1 MAFVDG
7 TILAKRP
14 QSMHRILLVL
24 PALML
29 LGIIAN
35 AQQTFPLVNGE
46 FADGRTAELPITGG
60 KGYTLI
66 ALAFGQK
73 AQPDLEEWFEPA
85 YLRFVEKHGL
95 FASAYDAEVYFVPVF
110 TGLNK
115 AAYEPS
121 MKRFRKSA
129 APGIVDRVLFVKAEF
144 EDFKETLGLKGR
156 DIPYFFVLDAEGKV
170 IHREE
175 GAYSDGKL
183 EAIEDVLLR

>member
-1 MAFVDG
+1 MTRTLF
-7 TILAKRP
+7 ILAL
-14 QSMHRILLVL
+14 SV
-24 PALML
+24 ATC
-29 LGIIAN
+29 AAF
-35 AQQTFPLVNGE
+35 AQQPFPAITGE
-46 FADGRTAELPITGG
+46 FADGRVARLPAEGA
-60 KGYTLI
+60 KGYTII

-73 AQPDLEEWFEPA
+73 AQPALEEWFEPA

-95 FASAYDAEVYFVPVF
+95 FATAYEAEVFFVPVF

-144 EDFKETLGLKGR
+144 EAFKEALGLKGK
-156 DIPYFFVLDAEGKV
+156 DIPYFFVLDAEGRV

-175 GAYSDGKL
+175 GAFSDSKL
-183 EAIEDVLLR
+183 EAIEDILLR